1 MSSKINDTDYKIQQ
15 AILFPICQLNTFS
28 NMTTQ
33 NTLISDCK
41 PITKA
46 SNFNLLG
53 GKKSHQED
61 PSLSVP
67 RCLKPLSVEKTI
79 LKQAT
84 SELKTH
90 PRRTFIFN
98 SVSSLNLCFDCRM
111 WQYILFL
118 RDFHLPL
125 FLFLS
130 YSPCLRPLGGIVV
143 IIIIS
148 GDAKPCSDKQ
158 SVSWAG
164 PHMNP
169 AAVLT
174 ERAVPPVQAS
184 PLEA

>member
-1 MSSKINDTDYKIQQ
+1 MKLITKSNKQYFFQYVDSIRFSIWQLRTP
-15 AILFPICQLNTFS
+15 LFLIANQSQRP
-28 NMTTQ
+28 
-33 NTLISDCK
+33 LISPCWEK
-41 PITKA
+41 
-46 SNFNLLG
+46 
-53 GKKSHQED
+53 KKSHHED
-61 PSLSVP
+61 PHLSVP

-79 LKQAT
+79 PKQAT

-98 SVSSLNLCFDCRM
+98 SVSSPNLCFDCRM

-118 RDFHLPL
+118 RDFHLSL

>member
-1 MSSKINDTDYKIQQ
+1 MSSQIDGTDYKIQK
-15 AILFPICQLNTFS
+15 AILFPICHNWDP
-28 NMTTQ
+28 
-33 NTLISDCK
+33 LISDCK
-41 PITKA
+41 AITKA
-46 SNFNLLG
+46 SNFTLLG
-53 GKKSHQED
+53 EKNPITRIH
-61 PSLSVP
+61 LSQYP
-67 RCLKPLSVEKTI
+67 NLKPLSVEKTI
-79 LKQAT
+79 PKQAT

-98 SVSSLNLCFDCRM
+98 SVSSPNLCFDCRM

>member
-1 MSSKINDTDYKIQQ
+1 MSSQIDGTDYKIQK
-15 AILFPICQLNTFS
+15 AILFPICHNWDSLFVIAKQS
-28 NMTTQ
+28 Q
-33 NTLISDCK
+33 RPLISPCWK
-41 PITKA
+41 KKKNITRI
-46 SNFNLLG
+46 
-53 GKKSHQED
+53 H
-61 PSLSVP
+61 LSQYP
-67 RCLKPLSVEKTI
+67 NLKPLSVEKTI
-79 LKQAT
+79 PKQAT
-84 SELKTH
+84 SELKNN

-98 SVSSLNLCFDCRM
+98 SVSSPNLCFDCRM

-118 RDFHLPL
+118 RDFHLP
-125 FLFLS
+125 LFLS